1 MYKQTFLAAFLLC
14 LGGAGI
20 SSSGDRSAF
29 DRFNFNY
36 AISGDSKARPLQVFD
51 DGKKTYLQYRPNQD
65 IPAFISSVSGQ
76 LMFPTQEGP
85 YTVLNGVP
93 RDFVASM
100 GTAAAR
106 ITHAEA
112 MSNAAQ
118 YVNRVNQVAVP
129 TERIQPQ
136 VLVASAQH
144 VASQVPRY
152 EVRND
157 WSSNSYAT
165 PLRGDQIAWA
175 PSTSEA
181 SKVILFERGSSKL
194 PRDAELRVRKIGNEI
209 VGATRV
215 VINAADDTNPS
226 DAGGTER
233 VRVIRN
239 ILIAAGVDP
248 SVISSKVGFLF
259 DDQLQRVGNK
269 LFNPTTITWVVQ
281 SAPERSVTTRTRQAP
296 APAPDNDM
304 SVVTMLREGKISPSQ
319 AIQMLQASNP
329 NTSAVTVSASQ
340 SSQVKSAMP
349 SSWSIRKDDQTIEKM
364 LDRWGREAG
373 WRVIWKGAPTV
384 EITAD
389 AARPLSHPNFLQ
401 AADYVVTQARSVGY
415 QIKATAYSN
424 QVLVITGE

>member
-36 AISGDSKARPLQVFD
+36 AIAGDAIARPLQVFD

-65 IPAFISSVSGQ
+65 IPAFISSVGGQ

-100 GTAAAR
+100 GTATAR
-106 ITHAEA
+106 ITHAQA

-118 YVNRVNQVAVP
+118 YVNRVNQAAVP

-144 VASQVPRY
+144 VASLVPRY

-175 PSTSEA
+175 PTTSEA

-194 PRDAELRVRKIGNEI
+194 TRDVELRVRKIGNEI

-239 ILIAAGVDP
+239 LLIAAGVDP

-281 SAPERSVTTRTRQAP
+281 SAPERSAPTRTRHAP
-296 APAPDNDM
+296 ALDSDL
-304 SVVTMLREGKISPSQ
+304 SVVAMLREGKISPSQ
-319 AIQMLQASNP
+319 AIEMLKAKNP
-329 NTSAVTVSASQ
+329 NTSPATVTASQ
-340 SSQVKSAMP
+340 SSQVKPAMP
-349 SSWSIRKDDQTIEKM
+349 SSWSIRKEDQTIEKM

-373 WRVIWKGAPTV
+373 WRVIWRGAPTV

>member
-36 AISGDSKARPLQVFD
+36 AIAGDAIARPLQVFD

-65 IPAFISSVSGQ
+65 IPAFISSVGGQ

-100 GTAAAR
+100 GTATAR
-106 ITHAEA
+106 ITHAQA

-118 YVNRVNQVAVP
+118 YVNRVNQAAVP

-144 VASQVPRY
+144 VASLVPRY

-175 PSTSEA
+175 PTTSEA

-194 PRDAELRVRKIGNEI
+194 ARDVELRVRKIGNEI

-281 SAPERSVTTRTRQAP
+281 SATERSATARTRHAQ
-296 APAPDNDM
+296 APDNDM
-304 SVVTMLREGKISPSQ
+304 SVVAMLREGKISPSQ
-319 AIQMLQASNP
+319 AIQMLQAKNP
-329 NTSAVTVSASQ
+329 NTLPATASASQ
-340 SSQVKSAMP
+340 SSQVKPTMP
-349 SSWSIRKDDQTIEKM
+349 SSWSIRKEDQTIEKM

-373 WRVIWKGAPTV
+373 WRVIWRGAPTV